1 VTFEQLHPSRAA
13 AELAELGAGFLVH
26 HLLVSDCLQVLADP
40 KAAGVTRRAAR
51 WEGVVRTDG
60 LVTVGNTGP
69 LAEKEGTVFVHL
81 RQRLTGIAGQ
91 DLDVLAG
98 EGVRERERLVEVFD
112 DEDLAV
118 VAPSGRG
125 EVAGRHARKDGLDM
139 GDDLVREHVRCRDEH
154 GWGVRAVLSLG
165 QQVDRDDERVR
176 LLVGDYQDFGG
187 AREQVDADL
196 PEQLPFRLGH
206 IRVPRAGQDVDVIVH
221 AAGIMKLTTIADAD
235 FDVID
240 EIMAVNTRGTF
251 TVAQQAAKR
260 IRSGGA
266 FIAFSTSVVGLSL
279 PTYGPYVASKA
290 AVEGIILI
298 LARELRGR
306 DITVNAVA
314 PGPTATALFL
324 DGKDE
329 QTIARMAAQPPLERL
344 GVPEDIAEAVAFLAG
359 PARWVNGQVLRVN
372 GGIV

>member
-1 VTFEQLHPSRAA
+1 MTTVHYDDRVAIVTGGSRGIGRQSALRLAADGYKLVLVYSGNEAEADSAVQEVLAIGGKAVAVQADVSDLGAVTKAFDA
-13 AELAELGAGFLVH
+13 AE
-26 HLLVSDCLQVLADP
+26 Q
-40 KAAGVTRRAAR
+40 T
-51 WEGVVRTDG
+51 
-60 LVTVGNTGP
+60 
-69 LAEKEGTVFVHL
+69 
-81 RQRLTGIAGQ
+81 
-91 DLDVLAG
+91 
-98 EGVRERERLVEVFD
+98 
-112 DEDLAV
+112 
-118 VAPSGRG
+118 
-125 EVAGRHARKDGLDM
+125 
-139 GDDLVREHVRCRDEH
+139 
-154 GWGVRAVLSLG
+154 
-165 QQVDRDDERVR
+165 
-176 LLVGDYQDFGG
+176 YGG
-187 AREQVDADL
+187 
-196 PEQLPFRLGH
+196 
-206 IRVPRAGQDVDVIVH
+206 VDVIVH

-240 EIMAVNTRGTF
+240 EIMRVNTRGTF

-266 FIAFSTSVVGLSL
+266 FIAFSSSVVGLSL

-344 GVPEDIAEAVAFLAG
+344 GLPEDIAEAVAFLAG